1 MGTDRADYLIFLWG
15 METAHV
21 ADYLLGADQKTTD
34 QLVKMTFLGRLK
46 LQLGSVLSPSWW
58 YGLA

>member
-1 MGTDRADYLIFLWG
+1 M
-15 METAHV
+15 